1 MSSSFL
7 NLYFYTSSA
16 SLKLGTFSRWRRLN
30 FGSCLIIW
38 CHLYDCRGDQ
48 RSSVIYKNII
58 LFKKGLSCCFASLS
72 VKFASQTFRRR
83 PLPVCAVFD
92 ILFAGATT
100 MFSKKTCGFPSAR
113 PIFLEQLRTPLPAS
127 AINLERAL
135 FNKIFIYNSPQCD
148 VFHVKHRQFFKKY
161 RHLLLKIYKSLL
173 Q

>member
-1 MSSSFL
+1 MSSPFL

-16 SLKLGTFSRWRRLN
+16 SLKLGTFSRRRRLN
-30 FGSCLIIW
+30 FGSCLTIW

-92 ILFAGATT
+92 IFLVGAIHESPFRTVGDACPYKICGIFDILSVGEDIILPSFIKISLCFARTT
-100 MFSKKTCGFPSAR
+100 TWQAASFLRKHCGR
-113 PIFLEQLRTPLPAS
+113 PYR
-127 AINLERAL
+127 
-135 FNKIFIYNSPQCD
+135 FNCYLYIC
-148 VFHVKHRQFFKKY
+148 
-161 RHLLLKIYKSLL
+161 L
-173 Q
+173 